1 MAHFTVI
8 GLGRFGVAAS
18 HELIHLGHT
27 VTGVDSDPKMVEKY
41 VESLT
46 EAVICD
52 CSDETALRELDLASS
67 DVVLVAIGE
76 DMQSSLLCTLALKN
90 LGVNVIWV
98 KASTKAHH
106 TIVSK
111 LGVDRIIHPE
121 EEMGIRVAQSLN
133 YPMVSNFLPIGDG
146 LYVVEIHIKAH
157 LDQTVLSKLLGTTL
171 DDSTDDS
178 QTNVERNPKGKVTA
192 VMVKRELAVFSKL
205 DGNFML
211 QTNDALLLCGSRS
224 ELKYLAP
231 RLV

>member
-8 GLGRFGVAAS
+8 GLGRFGIAAS
-18 HELIHLGHT
+18 LELIHLGHT

-52 CSDETALRELDLASS
+52 CSDETALRELDLASGE
-67 DVVLVAIGE
+67 VVLVAIGE

-90 LGVNVIWV
+90 LGVKVIWV

-111 LGVDRIIHPE
+111 LGVARIIHPE

-146 LYVVEIHIKAH
+146 MYVVEIHIKAH
-157 LDQTVLSKLLGTTL
+157 LDKTVLSKLLGSAL
-171 DDSTDDS
+171 DDKDAAL
-178 QTNVERNPKGKVTA
+178 TNVERNPKGKVA
-192 VMVKRELAVFSKL
+192 AIMVKRDLAVISKL
-205 DGNFML
+205 DSSFVL
-211 QTNDALLLCGSRS
+211 QTNDALLLCGSRT
-224 ELKYLAP
+224 ELQYLAP

>member
-8 GLGRFGVAAS
+8 GLGRFGIAAS
-18 HELIHLGHT
+18 LELIHLGHT

-41 VESLT
+41 VENLT

-67 DVVLVAIGE
+67 EVVLVAIGE

-90 LGVNVIWV
+90 LGVKVIWV

-111 LGVDRIIHPE
+111 LGVARIIHPE

-133 YPMVSNFLPIGDG
+133 YPMVSNFLSIGDG
-146 LYVVEIHIKAH
+146 LYIVEINIKVH
-157 LDQTVLSKLLGTTL
+157 LNLTTIATLLGSTL
-171 DDSTDDS
+171 DVAKKPTS
-178 QTNVERNPKGKVTA
+178 NLERSPKGKVTA
-192 VMVKRELAVFSKL
+192 VMVKRDLTVFSQL
-205 DGNFML
+205 DGDFVL

>member
-8 GLGRFGVAAS
+8 GLGRFGIAAS
-18 HELIHLGHT
+18 LELIHLGHT

-67 DVVLVAIGE
+67 EVVLVAIGE

-90 LGVNVIWV
+90 LGVKVIWV

-111 LGVDRIIHPE
+111 LGVARIIHPE

-133 YPMVSNFLPIGDG
+133 YPMVSNFLAIGDG
-146 LYVVEIHIKAH
+146 LYIVEINIKAH
-157 LDQTVLSKLLGTTL
+157 LNQTTIAALLGSTL
-171 DDSTDDS
+171 SDAKKRTD
-178 QTNVERNPKGKVTA
+178 NLERNTKGKVAA
-192 VMVKRELAVFSKL
+192 VMVKRDLTVISQL
-205 DGNFML
+205 DGEFIL
-211 QTNDALLLCGSRS
+211 KTNDALLLCGSRT
-224 ELKYLAP
+224 ELKQLAP